1 MFKRPLPK
9 PLLLLEPPLYGS
21 IKIIGS
27 GECLDKFPALHAPIM
42 VHVNHF
48 HEAMQPSNASSSIS
62 GCCPDTLVDLT
73 SSIPLPIL
81 PNPFHQGSM
90 LTHEG
95 CGLQFRFAESR
106 CDRSPAAR
114 ASIARHASSRFC
126 HLDLDFRVDL
136 SRRVGFKCLDLP
148 IKLLL
153 RRRLSADRASSS
165 SF

>member
-1 MFKRPLPK
+1 MPIIFDIFIFFLNPGLNSSLKEPSMFKRPLPK

-95 CGLQFRFAESR
+95 CGLQFRVHQSLES
-106 CDRSPAAR
+106 
-114 ASIARHASSRFC
+114 
-126 HLDLDFRVDL
+126 LYL
-136 SRRVGFKCLDLP
+136 LP
-148 IKLLL
+148 
-153 RRRLSADRASSS
+153 
-165 SF
+165 